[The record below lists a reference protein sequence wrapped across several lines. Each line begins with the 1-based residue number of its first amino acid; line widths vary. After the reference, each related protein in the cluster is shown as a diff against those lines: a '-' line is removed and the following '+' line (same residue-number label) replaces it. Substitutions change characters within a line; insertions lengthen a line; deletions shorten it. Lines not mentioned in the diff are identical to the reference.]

1 MTLEHVLSLRME
13 DYDYP
18 LPDERIAK
26 YPLEDRSSSRL
37 LVYRK
42 GEITPR
48 HFVDLPAL
56 LPEGSLLV
64 RNNSRVIR
72 ARLHF
77 RRPTGALVEVF
88 CLDPYSPTSYELAL
102 GSRDTSS
109 WHCMVGNARRWRTGE
124 TLTRTLELEG
134 GRRLE
139 FRAERGEGDLVHFSW
154 SDDAYTFGELLEL
167 LGVLPIPPYL
177 NRPTEA
183 SDLSTYQTVYAQ
195 AEGSVAAPTA
205 GLHFTPRIFEEL
217 GQRGIET
224 LDLTLHVGAGTFRP
238 VKSQTIGEHE
248 MHREIVEVSRSAIAC
263 LMAHIGH
270 IVAVGTTSVRT
281 IESLYHLGR
290 DLLSRPEQS
299 PQELCVSQW
308 MPYDGAPMPEARE
321 SLEALLSFMDRH
333 GLSRLTFP
341 TSILITPGYTFAL
354 VRGLI
359 TNFHQPHSTLLLL
372 ISAFVG
378 EDWRRI
384 YDYAL
389 DQEFRFLSYGDSSLL
404 LP

>member
-1 MTLEHVLSLRME
+1 MLGQVLSLRME

-18 LPDERIAK
+18 LPDARIAK

-37 LVYRK
+37 LVYRR
-42 GEITPR
+42 GAIDET
-48 HFVDLPAL
+48 HFVDLPRL
-56 LPEGSLLV
+56 LPGETLLV

-77 RRPTGALVEVF
+77 QRATGATVEVF
-88 CLDPYSPTSYELAL
+88 CLDPCSPMSYELAL
-102 GSRDTSS
+102 GAHKACS
-109 WHCMVGNARRWRTGE
+109 WHCMVGNARRWRIGE
-124 TLTRTLELEG
+124 TLMRVLELTDGHRIE
-134 GRRLE
+134 L
-139 FRAERGEGDLVHFSW
+139 RAERGEGDLVQFSW
-154 SDDAYTFGELLEL
+154 ADERYTFGELLEL
-167 LGVLPIPPYL
+167 MGILPIPPYL
-177 NRPTEA
+177 NRPTEVR
-183 SDLSTYQTVYAQ
+183 DLTSYQTVYAQ
-195 AEGSVAAPTA
+195 AQGSVAAPTA
-205 GLHFTPRIFEEL
+205 GLHFTPSIFEDL
-217 GQRGIET
+217 HNRGIEA

-238 VKSQTIGEHE
+238 VKSDTIGEHD
-248 MHREIVEVSRSAIAC
+248 MHREVIEVERKAIVSLLE
-263 LMAHIGH
+263 HIGC

-290 DLLSRPEQS
+290 RLLDNPSQS
-299 PQELCVSQW
+299 PEELTVSQW
-308 MPYDGAPMPEARE
+308 MPYDGQSMPEPHE
-321 SLEALLSFMDRH
+321 SLEAILAFMDRH
-333 GLSRLTFP
+333 ELTKLTCS
-341 TSILITPGYTFAL
+341 TSILIAPGYTFAL

-389 DQEFRFLSYGDSSLL
+389 EHDFRFLSYGDSSLL

>member
-1 MTLEHVLSLRME
+1 MLGQVLSLRME

-18 LPDERIAK
+18 LPDARIAK

-37 LVYRK
+37 LVYRR
-42 GEITPR
+42 GAIDET
-48 HFVDLPAL
+48 HFVDLPRL
-56 LPEGSLLV
+56 LPGKTLLV

-77 RRPTGALVEVF
+77 QRATGATVEVF
-88 CLDPYSPTSYELAL
+88 CLDPCSPMSYELAL
-102 GSRDTSS
+102 GAHKTCS
-109 WHCMVGNARRWRTGE
+109 WHCMVGNARRWRIGE
-124 TLTRTLELEG
+124 TLMRVLELTDGHRIE
-134 GRRLE
+134 L
-139 FRAERGEGDLVHFSW
+139 RAERGEGDLVQFSW
-154 SDDAYTFGELLEL
+154 ADERYTFGELLEL
-167 LGVLPIPPYL
+167 MGILPIPPYL
-177 NRPTEA
+177 NRPTEVR
-183 SDLSTYQTVYAQ
+183 DLTSYQTVYAQ
-195 AEGSVAAPTA
+195 AQGSVAAPTA
-205 GLHFTPRIFEEL
+205 GLHFTPSIFEDL
-217 GQRGIET
+217 HNRGIEA

-238 VKSQTIGEHE
+238 VKSDTIGEHD
-248 MHREIVEVSRSAIAC
+248 MHREVIEVERKAIVSLLE
-263 LMAHIGH
+263 HIGC

-290 DLLSRPEQS
+290 RLLDNPSQS
-299 PQELCVSQW
+299 PEELTVSQW
-308 MPYDGAPMPEARE
+308 MPYDGQSMPEPHE
-321 SLEALLSFMDRH
+321 SLEAILAFMDRH
-333 GLSRLTFP
+333 ELTKLTCS
-341 TSILITPGYTFAL
+341 TSILIAPGYTFAL

-389 DQEFRFLSYGDSSLL
+389 EHDFRFLSYGDSSLL